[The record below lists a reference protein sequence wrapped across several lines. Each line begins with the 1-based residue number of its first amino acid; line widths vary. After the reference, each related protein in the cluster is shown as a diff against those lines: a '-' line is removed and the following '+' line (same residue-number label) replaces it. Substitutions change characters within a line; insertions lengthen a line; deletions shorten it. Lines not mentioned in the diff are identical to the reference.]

1 MTPDLY
7 ELLTPLSVQERER
20 IPACIEHLFHNEDF
34 HLLFRWMNQNCGGIA
49 STSFQTLGEPEKAAW
64 KDGHKAIPR
73 DIFARFLELVGP
85 EREKPKTQET
95 NP

>member
-7 ELLTPLSVQERER
+7 ELLAPLTAAEKERL
-20 IPACIEHLFHNEDF
+20 PAVIEHLFHNEDF
-34 HLLFRWMNQNCGGIA
+34 HLLFRWMNQSCGGIA
-49 STSFQTLGEPEKAAW
+49 STSFQTLDEPLKAAW

-85 EREKPKTQET
+85 ERKKPTEQKTI
-95 NP
+95 